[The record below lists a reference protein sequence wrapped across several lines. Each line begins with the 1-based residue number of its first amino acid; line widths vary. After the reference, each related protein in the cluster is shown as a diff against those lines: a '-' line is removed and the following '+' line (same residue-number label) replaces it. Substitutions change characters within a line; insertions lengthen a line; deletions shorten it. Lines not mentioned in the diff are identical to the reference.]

1 MKTWKDLQKN
11 VYSRYS
17 GRTNVCIVEAES
29 GSLFPGVRIE
39 NASFPLTISAYQ
51 SAVFSCL
58 SEGDV
63 PKILYIPE
71 DNLPAEA
78 QWIVMHYNLTLQT
91 KTFPKG
97 SFRKVIHHEPVDFRG
112 MLGDLQHFCKIDES
126 NFPVSCLLEVEEGIY
141 ISGVNIEV
149 PDWQIGLCAERV
161 AISKALSYGYKG
173 FKSIHIAAAK
183 GEFISPCGACRQVLV
198 EHIPYKKSILYHPD
212 GTLSEHT
219 IADLLPAF
227 FNGDSISL

>member
-17 GRTNVCIVEAES
+17 GRTNVCVVEAET

-58 SEGDV
+58 SEGNI
-63 PKILYIPE
+63 PKMMYIPE
-71 DNLPAEA
+71 EKIPAEA
-78 QWIVMHYNLTLQT
+78 QWIVDHYSLVLYTGS
-91 KTFPKG
+91 FPKC
-97 SFRKVIHHEPVDFRG
+97 SFRKVTQHEPVDFRAT
-112 MLGDLQHFCKIDES
+112 LDYLQQFCEIDES
-126 NFPVSCLLEVEEGIY
+126 NFPVSCLLEVEDGVY

-149 PDWQIGLCAERV
+149 PDWQVGLCAERV
-161 AISKALSYGYKG
+161 AISKALSYGYMD

-183 GEFISPCGACRQVLV
+183 GQFISPCGACRQVLV
-198 EHIPYKKSILYHPD
+198 EHLPYKKAVLYHPD